1 MNTKKTALICLGIF
15 LVGAVLTLLI
25 FSTEPEATQSGA
37 TRDTAMLVE
46 VVDVD
51 RGNFTP
57 TIQAMGTV
65 QPSQDIVLS
74 PRVGGEIIERSENF
88 TPGGYV
94 EEGEVLIQIDPA
106 DYENELQQRRNDLR
120 QAETDL
126 TIEMGRQNVAREDY
140 ELLDDSL
147 ANENRSLVLREPQ
160 LNAARSTVEAAEA
173 AVKQAELNLQR
184 TTIRAPFNAYIL
196 SRNVNVG
203 SQVSVGDELARLVG
217 FDNYWVQATLP
228 LNHLRWIDIPQNGA
242 GGSPVTI
249 HNSSAWQDGEHRE
262 GTLYRLIGALDNQT
276 RLARVLI
283 NVPDPHGYQSGNMD
297 QPRLMIDSF
306 VEANIRARELEDV
319 IRVDRDYIRQN
330 DTIWVMEDDTLRIR
344 DANIMFR
351 DASYAYISEGLQDGD
366 QVVTTNLTTV
376 VDGAP
381 LRLEESEESS
391 VMADTDSIEN

>member
-15 LVGAVLTLLI
+15 LVGAVITLLI

-46 VVDVD
+46 VVEVE
-51 RGNFTP
+51 RANFTP

-65 QPSQDIVLS
+65 QPSQDIILS
-74 PRVGGEIIERSENF
+74 PRVDGEIVERSENF

-228 LNHLRWIDIPQNGA
+228 LNHLRWVDIPQNGN

-249 HNSSAWQDGEHRE
+249 HNSSAWQDGEYRE
-262 GTLYRLIGALDNQT
+262 GSLYRLIGALDNQT

-366 QVVTTNLTTV
+366 MVVTTNLTTV

-391 VMADTDSIEN
+391 AMADTDSIEN